1 MSDSIN
7 DNVHSNILIL
17 DYTSSVEYIVNTSF
31 IKSEDMS
38 KFSYIFIISFKRLNK
53 IIEGFTSL
61 KDNFM
66 QIAEGNNGKA
76 DTIFCDILVN
86 SSLKN
91 AMWNPVYY
99 LRPVVA
105 PYKNSDGSPR
115 GWFYNKE
122 KNPVRYTLLGNS
134 FYINKLSNL
143 SYFTISYIATLLT
156 TCENDNVYAI
166 VNKNQTDL
174 MNYMMKSLNRNSFI
188 STYEDDKNV
197 DCGKLKDKIDLMNTH
212 IIDQNTYEKFEKE
225 NWKNL

>member
-1 MSDSIN
+1 
-7 DNVHSNILIL
+7 
-17 DYTSSVEYIVNTSF
+17 
-31 IKSEDMS
+31 
-38 KFSYIFIISFKRLNK
+38 
-53 IIEGFTSL
+53 
-61 KDNFM
+61 M

-86 SSLKN
+86 NSLKN
-91 AMWNPVYY
+91 AIWNPVYY

-156 TCENDNVYAI
+156 TRENDNVYAI

-174 MNYMMKSLNRNSFI
+174 MNYMMKSLNRNIFI
-188 STYEDDKNV
+188 STYDDNKNV
-197 DCGKLKDKIDLMNTH
+197 DCSKLKDKIDLMKTH